1 MKSKPDFAS
10 MMALRQY
17 IHNTIIGGVFFL
29 IPLFVLLMVAQKVW
43 AFFRDLGGNLAKT
56 MGYEQVAGVASE
68 SILSAF
74 LILLVCFLFALLAKW
89 SMATGVRNWFE
100 SGLKRTF
107 PFYDYYKTLIEQK
120 LDPKEKPRPPRLCCA
135 PSGRLAAG
143 YPGGRIRQQ
152 RKNGICSAFA

>member
-1 MKSKPDFAS
+1 MKSKLDFAS

-74 LILLVCFLFALLAKW
+74 LILLVCFLFGLLAKW
-89 SMATGVRNWFE
+89 SMAAGMRNWFE
-100 SGLKRTF
+100 SSLKRIF

-120 LDPKEKPRPPRLCCA
+120 LDPKEKPARPAVLVR
-135 PSGRLAAG
+135 R
-143 YPGGRIRQQ
+143 PGGWQP
-152 RKNGICSAFA
+152 GIL